1 MISIKTTVLDRPK
14 TQDYILTDVLQC
26 DFIIQ
31 PHNIPI
37 VTSDSYG
44 VISFLFMR
52 INNANIILNI
62 H

>member
-1 MISIKTTVLDRPK
+1 MISVNTAVVERPK
-14 TQDYILTDVLQC
+14 TQDYTRRDALRC
-26 DFIIQ
+26 YFIIQ

-37 VTSDSYG
+37 VTSDSFG

-52 INNANIILNI
+52 IKVANIILNI